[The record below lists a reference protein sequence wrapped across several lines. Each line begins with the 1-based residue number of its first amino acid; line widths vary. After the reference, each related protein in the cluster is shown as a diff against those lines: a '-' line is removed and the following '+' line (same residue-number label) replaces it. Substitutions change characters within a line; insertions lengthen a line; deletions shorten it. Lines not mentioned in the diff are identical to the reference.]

1 MPGPR
6 ERSVDFVAIGRGG
19 DAVQAGVVQLTGRD
33 VNTPDSHNSAVLRH
47 AHDRVVAA
55 IGDVNIGTPIEGR
68 VARPIDI
75 VRVSLVGAR
84 STGKFSAG
92 ELMRMT
98 EPSPKT

>member
-19 DAVQAGVVQLTGRD
+19 DAVQAGGRD
-33 VNTPDSHNSAVLRH
+33 VNMPDSHNSAVLRH

-98 EPSPKT
+98 VPSPKT